1 MPPARAKEERKKMI
15 PIAYPVIEKEER
27 LLIEE
32 VLNSRMLASGKY
44 VETFERDFAKYSGA
58 KFAIATTNGTTALHT
73 ALLTCGVERGD
84 KVVTTPFSFIATS
97 NSILFCGAKPVF
109 ADIDPQTFN
118 ISAESLEKVL
128 KKEKNVKAVI
138 IVHLYGL
145 TCDMDAILKL
155 KKKYK
160 FKLIE
165 DACQAHGAQYKGKKA
180 GSFGDAAAFSFYAT
194 KNMMT
199 GEGGIVLTNGAKAG
213 KYARQIIN
221 HGRDGHST
229 FTVLGYNYR
238 LTNLAAS
245 IGIAQLGK
253 LEKWISKRTE
263 NAQKYN
269 NAFKEL
275 DFIKTPFVPENSR
288 HVFHQYT
295 VRIKAGE
302 RNKFMN
308 YLKENGVGCGIYYDT
323 VLYRQPYY
331 KKLGY
336 KAGLCPNAEKAAKEA
351 VSLPVHP
358 SLSDSDIDK
367 IIKAVKG
374 YKK

>member
-1 MPPARAKEERKKMI
+1 MI
-15 PIAYPVIEKEER
+15 PIAYPVIEKEEK
-27 LLIEE
+27 LLVEE

-58 KFAIATTNGTTALHT
+58 KFAIATTNGTTALHA
-73 ALLTCGVERGD
+73 ALLMCGVKRGD

-199 GEGGIVLTNGAKAG
+199 GEGGIVLTNDAKAD

-238 LTNLAAS
+238 LTNLAAA

-253 LEKWISKRTE
+253 LEKWILKRTE

-295 VRIKAGE
+295 VRVKAGE

-336 KAGLCPNAEKAAKEA
+336 KAGLCPQAEKAAKEA

-358 SLSDSDIDK
+358 SLSDSDTDK
-367 IIKAVKG
+367 IIKVIKG

>member
-1 MPPARAKEERKKMI
+1 MI
-15 PIAYPVIEKEER
+15 PIAHPVIEEEEKK
-27 LLIEE
+27 LIEE
-32 VLNSRMLASGKY
+32 VLDSRMLASGKY
-44 VETFERDFAKYSGA
+44 VETFERDFAQYCST
-58 KFAIATTNGTTALHT
+58 KFAISAANGTAALHT
-73 ALLTCGVERGD
+73 ALLTCGIKPGD

-97 NSILFCGAKPVF
+97 NSILFCSAKPIF
-109 ADIDPQTFN
+109 ADIDPETYN
-118 ISAESLEKVL
+118 ISPAELEKIL
-128 KKEKNVKAVI
+128 KKEKNVKAVL

-145 TCDMDAILKL
+145 ACDMDAILKL

-165 DACQAHGAQYKGKKA
+165 DACQSHGAEYKGKKV

-199 GEGGIVLTNGAKAG
+199 GEGGIVLINDAKSD

-238 LTNLAAS
+238 LTNLAAA
-245 IGIAQLGK
+245 IGIEQLKK
-253 LEKWISKRTE
+253 LEKWTSKRIE

-269 NAFKEL
+269 NSFKEL
-275 DFIKTPFVPENSR
+275 DFIKTPFIPKSSR

-308 YLKENGVGCGIYYDT
+308 YLKENGIGCGIYYDT

-336 KAGLCPNAEKAAKEA
+336 KAGLCPQAEKATKEV

-367 IIKAVKG
+367 IIKVIKG

>member
-1 MPPARAKEERKKMI
+1 MINIAAPVIGQKERK
-15 PIAYPVIEKEER
+15 
-27 LLIEE
+27 LINE
-32 VLNSRMLASGKY
+32 VLDSRILAAGKY
-44 VETFERDFAKYSGA
+44 VTQFEQSFAKYSGA
-58 KFAIATTNGTTALHT
+58 KFGIANANGTTSLHT
-73 ALLTCGVERGD
+73 ALLMCGVKAGD

-109 ADIDPQTFN
+109 ADIEPETFN
-118 ISAESLEKVL
+118 ISADSLEKIL
-128 KKEKNVKAVI
+128 KKEKNVKAVV

-145 TCDMDAILKL
+145 PCDMDAILKL

-165 DACQAHGAQYKGKKA
+165 DACQAHGAQYKNKKV

-199 GEGGIVLTNGAKAG
+199 GEGGITLTNDAKAD
-213 KYARQIIN
+213 KYGRQIIN

-238 LTNLAAS
+238 LTNLAAA
-245 IGIAQLGK
+245 IGIAQLEQ
-253 LEKWISKRTE
+253 LESWIAKRIS
-263 NAQKYN
+263 NANKYN
-269 NAFKEL
+269 EAFKDL
-275 DFIKTPFVPENSR
+275 AFLQTPIVPLKTR

-295 VRIKAGE
+295 IRINPAE
-302 RNKFMN
+302 REKFMQ
-308 YLKENGVGCGIYYDT
+308 YLKDNGVGCGIYYDC
-323 VLYRQPYY
+323 VLYKQPYY
-331 KKLGY
+331 KQLGY
-336 KAGLCPNAEKAAKEA
+336 KSGLCPNAEQAAKEA

-358 SLSDSDIDK
+358 SLSAADVQRVID
-367 IIKAVKG
+367 VVRG

>member
-1 MPPARAKEERKKMI
+1 MINVASPIVGQKEKK
-15 PIAYPVIEKEER
+15 
-27 LLIEE
+27 LITE
-32 VLNSRMLASGKY
+32 VLNSKMLASGKY
-44 VETFERDFAKYSGA
+44 VQDFEQSFAKYCGA
-58 KFAIATTNGTTALHT
+58 KFGIANANGTTALHT
-73 ALLTCGVERGD
+73 ALLISGVKAGD

-109 ADIDPQTFN
+109 CDIDPETFN
-118 ISAESLEKVL
+118 IDTVSLEKIL
-128 KKEKNVKAVI
+128 KKEKNVKAVV

-145 TCDMDAILKL
+145 SCDMDAVLKL

-165 DACQAHGAQYKGKKA
+165 DACQAHGAKYKGKTV

-194 KNMMT
+194 KNMIT
-199 GEGGIVLTNGAKAG
+199 GEGGITLTNSAAAD

-238 LTNLAAS
+238 MTNIAAALG
-245 IGIAQLGK
+245 IGQLEQ
-253 LEKWISKRTE
+253 LENRTE
-263 NAQKYN
+263 KRISNADKYN
-269 NAFKEL
+269 EAFKNL
-275 DFIKTPFVPENSR
+275 SFIKTPIIPLKCR

-295 VRIKAGE
+295 VRIKAQE
-302 RNKFMN
+302 REKFMN
-308 YLKENGVGCGIYYDT
+308 YLKASGVGCGIYYDC
-323 VLYRQPYY
+323 VLYNQPFY

-336 KAGLCPNAEKAAKEA
+336 KAGFCPQAEQAAKEV

-358 SLSDSDIDK
+358 SLSKADVEK
-367 IIKAVKG
+367 VIKTVLSYKG
-374 YKK
+374 K